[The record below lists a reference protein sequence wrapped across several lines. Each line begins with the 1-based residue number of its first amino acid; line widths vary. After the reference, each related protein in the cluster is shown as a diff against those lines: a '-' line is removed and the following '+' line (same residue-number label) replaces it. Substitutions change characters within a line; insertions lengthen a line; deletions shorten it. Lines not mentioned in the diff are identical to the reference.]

1 MSYCRRRRRQCFLKF
16 VVRLDKEVRHSNQQQ
31 FFCSLLFWA
40 ICRRRKLLFT
50 PVENYLIKYST
61 SVIESLARSRSVDVT
76 NLDSRNTVKTC
87 QSNRKDYVRFYWPF
101 HSLFCVYFNA
111 QVTKNVKRNVSVNF
125 AAEVTNFSVV
135 TQPLPIDLVV
145 ASCHR

>member
-1 MSYCRRRRRQCFLKF
+1 M
-16 VVRLDKEVRHSNQQQ
+16 
-31 FFCSLLFWA
+31 
-40 ICRRRKLLFT
+40 FT

-76 NLDSRNTVKTC
+76 NLDSQNTVKTC

-145 ASCHR
+145 ASFHR